1 MSKDR
6 EEKSGKFNFILALII
21 VVAVVYFITNGT
33 RLINQSIDTFIVSNG
48 SLSYEES
55 LEGYLIRDEQVLEGD
70 TSSEAQMI
78 QIMADNQKAA
88 KDEAVFRYYAED
100 EDQIVAQ
107 IGTLNA
113 QINEEMAKTNATIPS
128 SDIIGLENQIESAI
142 DEIKGAN
149 DLQKIEEKLK
159 LVDEYQSK
167 KIEIMGHLSPDENIK
182 KLVSQRTVL
191 QNILEEKSKI
201 VYAPRSGIV
210 SYRVDE
216 LENVLTTD
224 NFDYLSTEMLDKLE
238 LKVGSA
244 IPISRTKGKI
254 VDNFK
259 CYLAT
264 PINTEYGQEVE
275 VGDVVKIRFSN
286 SKEINATI
294 VYIKEEDKDNR
305 IIVFEILDYVQDLVQ
320 YRKISFD
327 IIWWKYSGL
336 KVSNQA
342 IIEENERSYIET
354 NREGKMVRI
363 LVKVLRQ
370 NETYSIVTNYEE
382 EELKEMG
389 FTDDEIANRYKIKLY
404 DEVVLH

>member
-6 EEKSGKFNFILALII
+6 EEKSSKFNFILALII

-128 SDIIGLENQIESAI
+128 SDIIGLENQIEGAI

-149 DLQKIEEKLK
+149 DLQKVEEKLK

-264 PINTEYGQEVE
+264 PISTEYGQEVE

-294 VYIKEEDKDNR
+294 VYIKEEDKDSR

-370 NETYSIVTNYEE
+370 NETYSIVTNYED

>member
-128 SDIIGLENQIESAI
+128 SDIIGLENQIEGAI

-149 DLQKIEEKLK
+149 DLQKVEEKLK

-382 EELKEMG
+382 EELKDMG

>member
-128 SDIIGLENQIESAI
+128 SDIIGLENQIEGAI

>member
-6 EEKSGKFNFILALII
+6 EEKSSKFNFILALII

-128 SDIIGLENQIESAI
+128 SDIIGLENQIEGAI

-149 DLQKIEEKLK
+149 DLQKVEEKLK

-294 VYIKEEDKDNR
+294 VYIKEEDKDSR

-370 NETYSIVTNYEE
+370 NETYSIVTNYED

>member
-6 EEKSGKFNFILALII
+6 EEKSSKFNFILALII

-128 SDIIGLENQIESAI
+128 SDIIGLENQIEGAI

-149 DLQKIEEKLK
+149 DLQKVEEKLK

-264 PINTEYGQEVE
+264 PISTEYGQEVE

-370 NETYSIVTNYEE
+370 NETYSIVTNYED

>member
-1 MSKDR
+1 
-6 EEKSGKFNFILALII
+6 
-21 VVAVVYFITNGT
+21 
-33 RLINQSIDTFIVSNG
+33 
-48 SLSYEES
+48 
-55 LEGYLIRDEQVLEGD
+55 
-70 TSSEAQMI
+70 
-78 QIMADNQKAA
+78 
-88 KDEAVFRYYAED
+88 
-100 EDQIVAQ
+100 
-107 IGTLNA
+107 
-113 QINEEMAKTNATIPS
+113 
-128 SDIIGLENQIESAI
+128 
-142 DEIKGAN
+142 
-149 DLQKIEEKLK
+149 
-159 LVDEYQSK
+159 
-167 KIEIMGHLSPDENIK
+167 
-182 KLVSQRTVL
+182 
-191 QNILEEKSKI
+191 
-201 VYAPRSGIV
+201 
-210 SYRVDE
+210 
-216 LENVLTTD
+216 
-224 NFDYLSTEMLDKLE
+224 MLDKLE

-382 EELKEMG
+382 EELKDMG

>member
-1 MSKDR
+1 MSKKQ
-6 EEKSGKFNFILALII
+6 EEKSGKFNFILVLII

-33 RLINQSIDTFIVSNG
+33 RLINQSIETFIVSNG

-55 LEGYLIRDEQVLEGD
+55 LEGYLIRDEEVLEGD
-70 TSSEAQMI
+70 TSNEAQMI

-100 EDQIVAQ
+100 EDQISAQ

-113 QINEEMAKTNATIPS
+113 QINEEMEKTNTTIPS
-128 SDIIGLENQIESAI
+128 SDILGLENQIEGAI

-149 DLQKIEEKLK
+149 DLQKVEEKLK

-167 KIEIMGHLSPDENIK
+167 KIEIMGHLSSDENIK
-182 KLVSQRTVL
+182 RLVSQRTVL
-191 QNILEEKSKI
+191 QSILEEKSKI

-294 VYIKEEDKDNR
+294 VYIKDEDKDNR

-327 IIWWKYSGL
+327 IIWWKYTGL

-342 IIEENERSYIET
+342 IIEENERSYVET
-354 NREGKMVRI
+354 NREGKIVRI

-382 EELKEMG
+382 EELEEMG
-389 FTDDEIANRYKIKLY
+389 FNEDEIANRYKIKLY

>member
-128 SDIIGLENQIESAI
+128 SDIIGLENQIEGAI

-149 DLQKIEEKLK
+149 DLQKVEEKLK

>member
-6 EEKSGKFNFILALII
+6 EEKSSKFNFILALII

-128 SDIIGLENQIESAI
+128 SDIIGLENQIEGAI

-149 DLQKIEEKLK
+149 DLQKVEEKLK

-370 NETYSIVTNYEE
+370 NETYSIVTNYED

>member
-128 SDIIGLENQIESAI
+128 SDIIGLENQIEGAI

-149 DLQKIEEKLK
+149 DLQKVEEKLK

-382 EELKEMG
+382 EELEEMG
-389 FTDDEIANRYKIKLY
+389 FSDDEIANRYKIKLY

>member
-128 SDIIGLENQIESAI
+128 SDIIGLENQIEGAI

-149 DLQKIEEKLK
+149 DLQKVEEKLK

-382 EELKEMG
+382 EELKDMG
-389 FTDDEIANRYKIKLY
+389 FTDDEIANSYKIKLY